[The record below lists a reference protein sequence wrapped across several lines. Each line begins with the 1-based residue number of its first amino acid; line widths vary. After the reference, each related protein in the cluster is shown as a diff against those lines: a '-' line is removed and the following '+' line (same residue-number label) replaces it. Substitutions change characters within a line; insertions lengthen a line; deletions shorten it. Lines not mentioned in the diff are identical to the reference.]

1 MAFKIIKQ
9 KKQQKEF
16 SNREENDMSLVRILE
31 LDHTLFYQHK
41 KNVAIDIISI
51 DQNTAAEEKNQTD
64 LDENFFKDIFEG
76 DEVKKFKKIIAEEL
90 DGIINSDNQGNN
102 LNQSLEPQSQPQVV
116 DRRKRR

>member
-9 KKQQKEF
+9 KKQQKDF
-16 SNREENDMSLVRILE
+16 SNREGKDAALVRILE
-31 LDHTLFYQHK
+31 LDHALFYK
-41 KNVAIDIISI
+41 SKEDIAIDIISI
-51 DQNTAAEEKNQTD
+51 DQNTADEKENQTD